1 MPWDKPESWAPKGTG
16 ATLGRVAGGVIG
28 AGMGGGLGAAVGQ
41 NWGRMIGSGMPGIN
55 AMAKGNVFGKTKGG
69 PGGPQDQSGPRPQ
82 LSPWVGMNWPEGE
95 GVAPPNWNQIQSNI
109 RATDLYRPTT
119 VTGSEI
125 QKQMEESPWYKMA
138 LQKQGLEEANLMNQA
153 AAQQAGALAGSR
165 SQLAM
170 RGGLRGGSAERLA
183 MSGAENLAST
193 MQKQRMA
200 GALERSNLGMQS
212 ADLASK
218 LAQANAQALT
228 EAQARNIG
236 AGVGELD
243 KKRAYELAKY
253 QEQMKGYAAEKTG
266 QALGKEP
273 KPTLFGDPIGYFGSM
288 FNK

>member
-1 MPWDKPESWAPKGTG
+1 MAWNKPQSWAPKGTG
-16 ATLGRVAGGVIG
+16 QTIGRVAGGVAG

-41 NWGRMIGSGMPGIN
+41 NFGRMIGGGVPGIK
-55 AMAKGNVFGKTKGG
+55 AMAKGNVFGKTSGSQ
-69 PGGPQDQSGPRPQ
+69 GGPQDQAGARPE
-82 LSPWVGMNWPEGE
+82 LSPWESMNQ
-95 GVAPPNWNQIQSNI
+95 ANI
-109 RATDLYRPTT
+109 RGTDLYRPTT

-193 MQKQRMA
+193 MQRQRMA

-218 LAQANAQALT
+218 LAQANAQTLT

-243 KKRAYELAKY
+243 KQRAYELAKY

-266 QALGKEP
+266 QALGREP
-273 KPTLFGDPIGYFGSM
+273 KPGLFSDPIGYFGQALK
-288 FNK
+288 F

>member
-1 MPWDKPESWAPKGTG
+1 MPWKKTDIGKTIGGSIGGSIGGGVLGTVAGSKIGQRLDPRLVGQTIGGTIGGSIGG
-16 ATLGRVAGGVIG
+16 AILGKKLGGVIG
-28 AGMGGGLGAAVGQ
+28 GK
-41 NWGRMIGSGMPGIN
+41 WFEDK
-55 AMAKGNVFGKTKGG
+55 AKQQAENVV
-69 PGGPQDQSGPRPQ
+69 DNRPQ
-82 LSPWVGMNWPEGE
+82 LSPWEAMKQENV
-95 GVAPPNWNQIQSNI
+95 

-125 QKQMEESPWYKMA
+125 QRQMEESPWYKMA

-218 LAQANAQALT
+218 LAQANAQTLT

-236 AGVGELD
+236 AGISELD
-243 KKRAYELAKY
+243 KQRAYELAKY

-273 KPTLFGDPIGYFGSM
+273 KPGLFSDPIGYFGSM